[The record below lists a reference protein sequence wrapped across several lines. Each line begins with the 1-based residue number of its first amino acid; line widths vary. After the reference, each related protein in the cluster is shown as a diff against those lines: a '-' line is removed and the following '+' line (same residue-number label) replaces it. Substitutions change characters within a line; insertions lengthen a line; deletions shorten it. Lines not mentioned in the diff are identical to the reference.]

1 MLQTGSCT
9 GGIVDKVDIIA
20 DLAAEWRLSPM
31 HLSVYKWALTR
42 EFVSA
47 DETADVLG
55 LAHAE
60 AEQILDDLV
69 NAHLMETRHDDESS
83 GALGTWRRV
92 LNPQIA
98 AARLA
103 ATESRLRQLMLDL
116 NTSRQRFDDLF
127 NVYSVLGTARPTQNS
142 VEVFGSLSDVV
153 SLVDEA
159 SRGCKTEMISSQP
172 GGGRP
177 VEQLEQ
183 AVARDLQLLERG
195 VRMRTLYQ
203 HSARHHPPT
212 RAYVDKV
219 TSAGAEVRTCPELFG
234 RLIVFDRAVAF
245 IPHHSLP
252 GGAAV
257 VRDPSTIAFL
267 HSAFE
272 RAWDLGTP
280 FAENRPDLTALS
292 DVHRNILHL
301 LGEGARDETIA
312 RRLGFSLRTCRK
324 YIAEIFD
331 MLGAES
337 RFQAGYLTADRDL
350 LK

>member
-1 MLQTGSCT
+1 M
-9 GGIVDKVDIIA
+9 
-20 DLAAEWRLSPM
+20 
-31 HLSVYKWALTR
+31 
-42 EFVSA
+42 
-47 DETADVLG
+47 
-55 LAHAE
+55 
-60 AEQILDDLV
+60 
-69 NAHLMETRHDDESS
+69 
-83 GALGTWRRV
+83 
-92 LNPQIA
+92 
-98 AARLA
+98 
-103 ATESRLRQLMLDL
+103 
-116 NTSRQRFDDLF
+116 
-127 NVYSVLGTARPTQNS
+127 
-142 VEVFGSLSDVV
+142 EVFGSLSDVV

-183 AVARDLQLLERG
+183 AVARDLELLERG

-212 RAYVDKV
+212 RAYVYQV

-252 GGAAV
+252 GGGAV

-331 MLGAES
+331 MLGAEKPFPS
-337 RFQAGYLTADRDL
+337 GLPHR
-350 LK
+350 